1 MNAPNRF
8 EMFTLAD
15 GERLVRA
22 PTHRA
27 RTNSQLLSNEAVIFA
42 GYKVPHPLE
51 PYFIIKVQTNGAFT
65 PTQVLL
71 DACSALIRMISDI
84 KQQFT
89 TKFDLRALESDAGE
103 EISGPYGTSRYGGYG
118 AEASRPGGDYMDIL
132 LSRRYPVFSNS
143 TNPSTG
149 LITKSTPTTSFPTPH
164 RLPHGSKTAFSDIM
178 IVRSILFALIF
189 NTLSSWAFEFT
200 FLTIPAQ
207 CEELSI
213 SINGGVPPYRL
224 LIVPIGQLLTPPEIR
239 TIIDRNI
246 TGTTDSFIFNYPA
259 ASRFVAMMSDATGI
273 GTGGTSAI
281 IAVGTGTKSECLQSS
296 ASMPYYYLYVDPQP
310 PVQCGMTNISW
321 GPSPNGQPEGQV
333 TLYNIVIGGQSS
345 AFNIPSGASSI
356 NWNTNIRTNTTLMFV
371 AGDSR
376 GPGTGGSSE
385 LYTIGAGS
393 SDCINSSSPS
403 STQQPPAG
411 GINTAGGA
419 AQLPQPLLV
428 VLSGS
433 SGYSY
438 HSLGFAVLLSPPQ
451 ASSKRG
457 NTAYETGSYRPFR
470 RTSHVGDERA
480 GFYEPEPFIMPPPE
494 PDLETS
500 SHHSLYTANDGGARP
515 SNVGPAPGGHARAPS
530 RLSVTTAS
538 ELGGVP
544 PSSNGTRK
552 TGMPPTSFRQL
563 TSSSM
568 MTEGRS
574 KVTES
579 SSSGAG
585 ASGSSSNALTDPPAA
600 SSSAAAGTAS

>member
-1 MNAPNRF
+1 
-8 EMFTLAD
+8 
-15 GERLVRA
+15 
-22 PTHRA
+22 
-27 RTNSQLLSNEAVIFA
+27 
-42 GYKVPHPLE
+42 
-51 PYFIIKVQTNGAFT
+51 
-65 PTQVLL
+65 
-71 DACSALIRMISDI
+71 MISDI

-118 AEASRPGGDYMDIL
+118 AEASRPGGDYMDIIESGTRNPVRVQITGECMVTNKRED
-132 LSRRYPVFSNS
+132 LSGCDKKY
-143 TNPSTG
+143 
-149 LITKSTPTTSFPTPH
+149 LTKSTPTTSFPTPH

-200 FLTIPAQ
+200 FLTIP

-281 IAVGTGTKSECLQSS
+281 IAVGGTGTKSECLQSS

-411 GINTAGGA
+411 GINTAGGSSTA
-419 AQLPQPLLV
+419 TSTP
-428 VLSGS
+428 SGS
-433 SGYSY
+433 SGGSNNVGAIVGGVVGGVAGIVII
-438 HSLGFAVLLSPPQ
+438 LLVLLFF
-451 ASSKRG
+451 
-457 NTAYETGSYRPFR
+457 YRRHKHHQNAGTRPMKPDLIDPSEER
-470 RTSHVGDERA
+470 PHVGDERA

-552 TGMPPTSFRQL
+552 TGMPPTSFRAVNFIQHDDGGEVTDTQEPETIEL
-563 TSSSM
+563 PPAYTDF
-568 MTEGRS
+568 RS

-600 SSSAAAGTAS
+600 SSSAAAAYITGHLLTQ